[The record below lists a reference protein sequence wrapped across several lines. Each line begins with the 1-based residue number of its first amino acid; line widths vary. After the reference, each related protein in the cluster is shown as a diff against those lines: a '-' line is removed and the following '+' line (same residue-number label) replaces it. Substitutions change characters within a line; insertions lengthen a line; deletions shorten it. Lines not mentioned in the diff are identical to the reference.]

1 MTSTERTGEKS
12 SGLETEVGR
21 NRRSELSAPHRKQA
35 PAFGRIVVRA
45 QLSKVIFVV
54 DEDHVGLPGELV
66 DFLADNLIPHR
77 SSGVRAVYS

>member
-1 MTSTERTGEKS
+1 MLPIESK
-12 SGLETEVGR
+12 
-21 NRRSELSAPHRKQA
+21 P

-66 DFLADNLIPHR
+66 DFLPTI
-77 SSGVRAVYS
+77 